1 MHDVHCYSC
10 STSMEANGT
19 YAVWTHTD
27 RIFYK
32 DIAKDVET
40 KFDTSGYLKDD
51 NRPPITGKNKKVIG
65 MIKDEL
71 GGKIMRK
78 CVALRQKICNA
89 YRKTE
94 KYKKMCV
101 AAVGLTFDKYKVS
114 LTNPPNWRI

>member
-1 MHDVHCYSC
+1 MMLIITHVAQVWKQME
-10 STSMEANGT
+10 SMLYGHIQTES
-19 YAVWTHTD
+19 
-27 RIFYK
+27 FYK

-114 LTNPPNWRI
+114 LTNPPN